1 MPDLNP
7 AAVADPLY
15 LRRIHAPADSTRELV
30 HLLGSR
36 ALRYCAFDGEGWQLG
51 VEDAGHAQDAFLL
64 PEPLPRP
71 QSGNLVFT
79 WFSENAMTLQLQQL
93 LDGFSDFSLEL
104 VAAATLAARAD
115 RQVFRFEVRGDAGC
129 GDAEREALRR
139 WCLAFSEDHA
149 SDLVVQ
155 SAESCRLPK
164 LACFDMDSTL
174 IRAEVIDEL
183 AAVAGVGEQV
193 AAITAAAMR
202 GELDFQ
208 QSFRKRMGLLEG
220 FTEDALAS
228 VADRLPLMAGA
239 QQLLATLQRLGCRNA
254 VLSGGFTYFAIYLR
268 ENKLALDYVRANE
281 LEFRDG
287 QLTGGVIEPIVDGE
301 AKAAHLQAI
310 AAELGAGL
318 DEVIAVGDG
327 ANDLPM
333 LGLGALGIAIHAKPK
348 VRAEAPQAISH
359 FPLDVALYLFGLSD
373 RDF

>member
-51 VEDAGHAQDAFLL
+51 VEDAGQEQDHFLL
-64 PEPLPRP
+64 PERLPQP
-71 QSGNLVFT
+71 KPGNLVFT
-79 WFSENAMTLQLQQL
+79 WLSENAVTLQLQQL
-93 LDGFSDFSLEL
+93 LDGFSDFSLQL
-104 VAAATLAARAD
+104 VSAVTLAARPD
-115 RQVFRFEVRGDAGC
+115 RQVFRFEVHGDA
-129 GDAEREALRR
+129 DREALRR
-139 WCLAFSEDHA
+139 WCLAFGEDHA

-155 SAESCRLPK
+155 PAESCRLPK

-220 FTEDALAS
+220 FTEGALAS
-228 VADRLPLMAGA
+228 VAERLPLMAGA

-254 VLSGGFTYFAIYLR
+254 VLSGGFTYFANYLR

-310 AAELGAGL
+310 AAALGAGL